1 MDPLKKEAPHSG
13 CALVKESRGRVTRRE
28 ALGKLEE
35 LRREGLGYIG
45 LRWLQVRLL
54 PVARAA
60 VAQRIEQRTNT

>member
-1 MDPLKKEAPHSG
+1 
-13 CALVKESRGRVTRRE
+13 VKESRGRVTRRE

-35 LRREGLGYIG
+35 LRRGEGLGYNIG